1 MDQDEIKEAI
11 MDCES
16 RENKGHLKDWGESKS
31 SGEGDLSYSSNIK
44 SIEYANQPSGM
55 GHSANKD
62 VFRVIP
68 LTGASIANDPTAK
81 DYEEKAR
88 QEIQDAFKI
97 NKKTPEIK
105 EEVMHP
111 KHYWKFEG
119 VKEAIDIADIV
130 GNSLAKADVP
140 PNAYFCIITALIYL
154 LRCGD
159 KDEWKKEVKK
169 TIWYLQRSLGENK
182 L

>member
-1 MDQDEIKEAI
+1 MDQDEIKDAI
-11 MDCES
+11 MDCER
-16 RENKGHLKDWGESKS
+16 REEAKVISTGFIKD
-31 SGEGDLSYSSNIK
+31 IQ
-44 SIEYANQPSGM
+44 YANQPSGM
-55 GHSANKD
+55 GHKANKD
-62 VFRVIP
+62 VFTVIP
-68 LTGASIANDPTAK
+68 LTSASIDNYPTKA
-81 DYEEKAR
+81 YEEKAR
-88 QEIQDAFKI
+88 QQIQDSFKI
-97 NKKTPEIK
+97 KKKEEEVK

-159 KDEWKKEVKK
+159 KDAWKKEVKK